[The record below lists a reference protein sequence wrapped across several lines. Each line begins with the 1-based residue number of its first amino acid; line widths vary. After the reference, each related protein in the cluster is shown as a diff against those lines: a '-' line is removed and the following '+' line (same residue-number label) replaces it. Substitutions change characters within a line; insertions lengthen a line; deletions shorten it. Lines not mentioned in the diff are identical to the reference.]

1 MTQKTKSRNA
11 EHVRLSTQFRFVGH
25 CVCIN
30 TFCFLHTMNHKRL
43 ECKKA
48 TWMVNGLGPRNSVVQ
63 HLPYNTTPLSNIQQ
77 FVQFVLRYAEENVI
91 LLPGRIPGYK
101 RDDVQLLPSSTT
113 KHNIWELYHRTASES
128 EGARAVCYSLF
139 CRLWQQLTPQV
150 VVTKP
155 MSDLCWT
162 FQQNSTLIMRAHN
175 RPVEE
180 KSEVNLM
187 QSMCIHKHTTHPHR
201 HPHHTHTGNY
211 LKKLLLSTGTACTG
225 LKNI

>member
-1 MTQKTKSRNA
+1 M
-11 EHVRLSTQFRFVGH
+11 H
-25 CVCIN
+25 
-30 TFCFLHTMNHKRL
+30 HKRL
-43 ECKKA
+43 ECIKA
-48 TWMVNGLGPRNSVVQ
+48 TWMVNGLGPRNRVQ

-77 FVQFVLRYAEENVI
+77 FVQFVLRYAEENTI
-91 LLPGRIPGYK
+91 LFPGRIPGYK

-180 KSEVNLM
+180 KSEVNSM
-187 QSMCIHKHTTHPHR
+187 QSMCIHKHTYPSSPTPTPYTYR
-201 HPHHTHTGNY
+201 
-211 LKKLLLSTGTACTG
+211 KLF
-225 LKNI
+225 